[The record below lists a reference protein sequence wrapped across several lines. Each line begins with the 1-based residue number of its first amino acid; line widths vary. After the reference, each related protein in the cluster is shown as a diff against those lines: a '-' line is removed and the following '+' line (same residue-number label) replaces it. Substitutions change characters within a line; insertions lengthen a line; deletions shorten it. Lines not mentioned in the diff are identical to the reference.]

1 MAGSDDADEIIR
13 LRMHLGEYAGRELP
27 QLAVRPPNRITPGD
41 REVIGLLLQ
50 GKTDAQISRVRETSV
65 VSTRSRITALCR
77 KLNVTTREELL
88 RLLGAAA
95 K

>member
-1 MAGSDDADEIIR
+1 MIR
-13 LRMHLGEYAGRELP
+13 LRLHLGEYADRELP

-41 REVIGLLLQ
+41 REVIGLLLE
-50 GKTDAQISRVRETSV
+50 GKSDAQIARARDTSL

-77 KLNVTTREELL
+77 KLNAGSREELL
-88 RLLGAAA
+88 RLLGAAV